1 MLDHLPA
8 EPAQHSPFKVLAVI
22 PARGGSK
29 GVRRKNLRTLG
40 GLPLIAHTIR
50 AALASRR
57 LDAVVVST
65 EDEEIA
71 QVARSAGA
79 TVVVRPDELATDWVQ
94 NTDVVKHVLATLEP
108 QYSHVVLLQ
117 PTSPL
122 RGHDA
127 IDACI
132 DLLGQGGCRSVLTV
146 TAVEH
151 HPAKT
156 MLIDEKGMAQPY
168 TNWVELEARRQE
180 LPVLYR
186 QNGAVYALA
195 VVDFLRESRFIQSP
209 CKAHVMHANESIDI
223 DSEFDLLMAEKLIEW
238 RSNAAP

>member
-1 MLDHLPA
+1 MSDQMSKASTSLMPK
-8 EPAQHSPFKVLAVI
+8 KVVAVI

-29 GVRRKNLRTLG
+29 GLHRKNLRTLG
-40 GLPLIAHTIR
+40 GLPLIVHTIR
-50 AALASRR
+50 AALASEP

-71 QVARSAGA
+71 QVAQSAGA
-79 TVVVRPDELATDWVQ
+79 TVLVRPAELATDSVQ
-94 NTDVVKHVLATLEP
+94 NTDVVKHVLNTLESEF
-108 QYSHVVLLQ
+108 SHIVLLQ

-122 RGHDA
+122 RGHEA

-132 DLLGQGGCRSVLTV
+132 DLLGHDGCRSVLTV

-156 MLIDEKGMAQPY
+156 MTIDGAGVVQPF
-168 TNWVELEARRQE
+168 TNWPDMEARRQD
-180 LPVLYR
+180 LAVLYR

-195 VVDFLRESRFIQSP
+195 VADFLRESRFIVSP
-209 CKAHVMHANESIDI
+209 CKAYVMPASQSIDI
-223 DSEFDLLMAEKLIEW
+223 DTELDLLMAEKLIEL
-238 RSNAAP
+238 RPSAGG